1 MSVTLRS
8 HCWQWDD
15 SPPLSL
21 ITTDQWLM
29 STLSAGYRSLSD
41 STKPALTHR
50 VHKIHDRCLGTLA
63 PPHQWGLWILPYL
76 DDWLLCEQSQQQ
88 VMSRK
93 HLLISYVKAPTLK
106 VFNYEESHL
115 TLAQTVLLTSF
126 MQAFLTED

>member
-1 MSVTLRS
+1 
-8 HCWQWDD
+8 
-15 SPPLSL
+15 
-21 ITTDQWLM
+21 M

-41 STKPALTHR
+41 STKPTLTHR

-63 PPHQWGLWILPYL
+63 PPHQRGLWILPYL

-88 VMSRK
+88 MMSRK
-93 HLLISYVKAPTLK
+93 HLLISYVEAPTLK